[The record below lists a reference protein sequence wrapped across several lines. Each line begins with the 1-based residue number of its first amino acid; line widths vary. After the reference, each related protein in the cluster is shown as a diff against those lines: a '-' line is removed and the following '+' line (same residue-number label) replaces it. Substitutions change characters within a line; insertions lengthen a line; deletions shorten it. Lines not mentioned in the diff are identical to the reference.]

1 MAGYRSSSLFAFLW
15 TETSLKR
22 KKKTRPISCHLG
34 QSVSW
39 SIKDLLYVYGIKKT
53 EKNHLRTCLFAST
66 EKEASYSKSDGAF
79 RFSRFLV
86 LIYFRAPAWT

>member
-1 MAGYRSSSLFAFLW
+1 MDRDFVKTQKENVANIMPSWPKSLA
-15 TETSLKR
+15 
-22 KKKTRPISCHLG
+22 
-34 QSVSW
+34 W

-53 EKNHLRTCLFAST
+53 ENNNLLTCLFTST

>member
-1 MAGYRSSSLFAFLW
+1 MDRDFV
-15 TETSLKR
+15 
-22 KKKTRPISCHLG
+22 KTQKEKGG
-34 QSVSW
+34 QYHAILADVAW

-53 EKNHLRTCLFAST
+53 EKNNLRTCLFAST